1 MHTAR
6 MLWSVTGARAIG
18 WLPRPVRTLVLLLV
32 VSVTWGR
39 HAGDEA
45 GACGRHEED
54 RGSAQDDTRR
64 PEAPRAE
71 EVAQDAQRYPH
82 RPSRQIHTCAQG
94 RDDKAARTQ
103 EQPNEAADPAQK
115 QLQQA
120 LASISL
126 SRSLLHVLLPFFRP
140 LRTQVPDILFS
151 SRVRSRKRC
160 RLALVF

>member
-1 MHTAR
+1 MASITS
-6 MLWSVTGARAIG
+6 MG
-18 WLPRPVRTLVLLLV
+18 WFLCPLLRTPVNSWLQAWTQSGLV
-32 VSVTWGR
+32 VSVTQGR
-39 HAGDEA
+39 YAGDQA

-64 PEAPRAE
+64 PEAPRTK

-82 RPSRQIHTCAQG
+82 RPGGKVHACAQG

-103 EQPNEAADPAQK
+103 EQPNEAADPAQQ

-120 LASISL
+120 LASLSL

-140 LRTQVPDILFS
+140 LRTQVPNILFY
-151 SRVRSRKRC
+151 SRVRSR
-160 RLALVF
+160 